1 MPIREPMTPALLADP
16 TVFQLHRLPPH
27 AALELERPGAPL
39 CLDLSGEW
47 DFRYAET
54 LSAPFS
60 AWGKLTVPGFI
71 QMQSLHLPGRPYGT
85 PHYVNTQYPWDGHE
99 ALHPGPVSYTH
110 LTLPTTERV

>member
-39 CLDLSGEW
+39 YLNLSGEW

-99 ALHPGPVSYTH
+99 ALHPGQIP
-110 LTLPTTERV
+110 EQKR